1 MNEPILDELFDYPFE
16 DDGILMDVVEGPDD
30 EEPTDNAFCPTGPG
44 GGVDAHCSPG
54 GLSEKARI
62 AKASHKLVD
71 KDIQRYAEEHN
82 EPKFAKAI
90 GGLSFKDNEPVDI
103 VVGRGGVVQ
112 HGVELKTMVDNA
124 NNKITMKRSAMERKA
139 EWERKNN
146 ATFHTVVFDDHQVKD
161 AKGEGKHDESKR
173 RMFYRRGYG
182 SFRVGSMHEFGSM
195 AELKKLMDTPDAK
208 LPPAAQR
215 PPGQTRGKLAS

>member
-1 MNEPILDELFDYPFE
+1 MSEPILEELFAEPFE
-16 DDGILMDVVEGPDD
+16 DGDILMDAVPDD
-30 EEPTDNAFCPTGPG
+30 ELTDNAFCATGAG
-44 GGVDAHCSPG
+44 GGVDPHCG
-54 GLSEKARI
+54 KGLSEKARI

-90 GGLSFKDNEPVDI
+90 GGLSFKDNEAVDI
-103 VVGRGGVVQ
+103 VVGKGGRVQ

-161 AKGEGKHDESKR
+161 AKGPGKHDESKR
-173 RMFYRRGYG
+173 RIFYRRGYG
-182 SFRVGSMHEFGSM
+182 SFRVGSMHEVKDV
-195 AELKKLMDTPDAK
+195 AELRKLFDTPDAK
-208 LPPAAQR
+208 LPEGAKR
-215 PPGQTRGKLAS
+215 PPGQSRGRLA